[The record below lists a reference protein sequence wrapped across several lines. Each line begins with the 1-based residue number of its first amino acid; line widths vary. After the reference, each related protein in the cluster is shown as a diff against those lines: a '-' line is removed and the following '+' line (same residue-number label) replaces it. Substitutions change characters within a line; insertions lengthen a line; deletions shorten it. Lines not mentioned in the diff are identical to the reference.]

1 MNRSTISE
9 MFGAAME
16 TLTTGTRYEISS
28 ESDDPTPLLEGQIR
42 EIMYSM
48 YVDAHSKD
56 LAIRYK
62 RQVEEHFSELY
73 EFSYGVSPYDSEYRQ
88 SSQTELVALMIVDE
102 KARYTKQ
109 INKLFA
115 KNNRFYAAL
124 NVVDLNDRE
133 LLLDYFERNM
143 LVDYEVLRSVLK
155 RNLKKLG
162 AFYKSELRKAEFQNE
177 EISNS
182 IEGTIH
188 IKEPMSSDEK
198 RQKRLER
205 LRKNMS
211 GGKGNDY
218 TK

>member
-1 MNRSTISE
+1 MNRSTISD
-9 MFGAAME
+9 MFGAEMK
-16 TLTTGTRYEISS
+16 TLTAGTRYEISS
-28 ESDDPTPLLEGQIR
+28 DSDDPTPLLEGQIR

-48 YVDAHSKD
+48 YVDANSKD

-62 RQVEEHFSELY
+62 QQEGEYFSELY

-109 INKLFA
+109 INRLFA
-115 KNNRFYAAL
+115 KNKRFYSAL
-124 NVVDLNDRE
+124 DVVDPSDRE
-133 LLLDYFERNM
+133 LLSNYFERNM
-143 LVDYEVLRSVLK
+143 LVDYEVLRGVLK
-155 RNLKKLG
+155 RNLKKLEK
-162 AFYKSELRKAEFQNE
+162 FYQSELRKAEFQSQ

-188 IKEPMSSDEK
+188 IREPISSEEK

-205 LRKNMS
+205 MRKKMT
-211 GGKGNDY
+211 GGK
-218 TK
+218 